1 MTRQSSLLI
10 KAAELDARIKSGHD
24 VFPNERGKRMSF
36 AEHLAVFRDAHP
48 DIEVAEVYISD
59 LNGVARGKLVP
70 AEMLDKLCMS
80 NGAGGMKLPV
90 STLGLDIFGADVAE
104 AGIAL
109 ETGDP
114 DGSLIPV
121 DATLAPMLW
130 AGRPTAQLQCMMTD
144 PGGEA
149 VCAYDPRGVLARVT
163 ERAEAMGYRPVMAL
177 ELEFYL
183 IDPSEPAPPV
193 NPVAGGRL
201 ERAQIY
207 DMEVMRAFEPIMAGI
222 TRAAQALGAPAET
235 AICEFGAG
243 QFEMNL
249 RHVAN
254 PLAAADHMIALKRAI
269 RGVSRNHGL
278 DASFMPKP
286 FGEMSG
292 SGMHIHLS
300 LLDGEGRNV
309 FDGDGEGA
317 NALIRSAIAG
327 LLGSMADCM
336 LVFAPHHNS
345 YRRFMPGS
353 YAPMVAAWG
362 HDNRGVAVR
371 IPESAGKGARVEHR
385 VSGADANPYL
395 LAAAVLAGALDGIA
409 RGLEPG
415 APVGSEAGA
424 GDGGALPLS
433 WAMAE
438 QGFAES
444 DFIGDWLGA
453 EFRHVYAAMK
463 RQERATLMA
472 RVSDVEYAAYLRTV

>member
-1 MTRQSSLLI
+1 
-10 KAAELDARIKSGHD
+10 
-24 VFPNERGKRMSF
+24 MSF
-36 AEHLAVFRDAHP
+36 TEHLAAFRAAHP
-48 DIEVAEVYISD
+48 EIEVAEVYVSD

-70 AEMLDKLCMS
+70 AEMLEKLTVS
-80 NGAGGMKLPV
+80 AGGGGMKLPV
-90 STLGLDIFGADVAE
+90 STLGLDIFGCDVPE
-104 AGIAL
+104 SGIAL

-114 DGSLIPV
+114 DGNLIPI

-144 PGGEA
+144 AGGTQ
-149 VCAYDPRGVLARVT
+149 VCGYDPRGVLARVT
-163 ERAEAMGYRPVMAL
+163 ERANAMGYRPVVAL

-183 IDPSEPAPPV
+183 VDPKDPLPPV

-201 ERAQIY
+201 DRSQIY

-235 AICEFGAG
+235 VICEFGAG

-249 RHVAN
+249 RHVAD

-269 RGVSRNHGL
+269 RGVARGHGL

-300 LLDGEGRNV
+300 LVDEAGQNV
-309 FDGDGEGA
+309 FDGNGQGA
-317 NALIRSAIAG
+317 NPLIRNAVAG
-327 LLGSMADCM
+327 LLVSMADCM
-336 LVFAPHHNS
+336 LIFAPHHNS
-345 YRRFMPGS
+345 YRRFIPGS

-362 HDNRGVAVR
+362 YDNRSVAVR
-371 IPESAGKGARVEHR
+371 VPESTGKGARIEHR
-385 VSGADANPYL
+385 VSGSDANPYL
-395 LAAAVLAGALDGIA
+395 LAAAVLAAALDGIG

-415 APVGSEAGA
+415 APVGREAGA
-424 GDGGALPLS
+424 GDGAALPIS

-438 QGFAES
+438 QGFSES
-444 DFIGDWLGA
+444 GFAAKWLGA
-453 EFRHVYAAMK
+453 EFQQVYAAMK
-463 RQERATLMA
+463 RQERATLLA

>member
-1 MTRQSSLLI
+1 
-10 KAAELDARIKSGHD
+10 
-24 VFPNERGKRMSF
+24 MSF
-36 AEHLAVFRDAHP
+36 TEHLAAFRAKYP
-48 DIEVAEVYISD
+48 DTEVAEVYISD

-70 AEMLDKLCMS
+70 ADMLEKMT
-80 NGAGGMKLPV
+80 GGGMKLPV
-90 STLGLDIFGADVAE
+90 STLGLDIFGNDVPE
-104 AGIAL
+104 SGNAL

-114 DGSLIPV
+114 DGNLIPI

-144 PGGEA
+144 AGGA
-149 VCAYDPRGVLARVT
+149 QVCGYDPRGVLARVT
-163 ERAEAMGYRPVMAL
+163 GRAGAMGYRPVMAL

-183 IDPSEPAPPV
+183 IDPKDPLPPV

-201 ERAQIY
+201 DRSQIY
-207 DMEVMRAFEPIMAGI
+207 DMEVMRAFEPVMAGI

-235 AICEFGAG
+235 VICEFGAG

-249 RHVAN
+249 RHVAD
-254 PLAAADHMIALKRAI
+254 PLAAADHMIALKRAV
-269 RGVSRNHGL
+269 RGVARGHGL

-300 LLDGEGRNV
+300 LVDEAGNNA
-309 FDGDGEGA
+309 FDGNGQGA
-317 NALIRSAIAG
+317 NPLIGTPLIGNAVAG

-336 LVFAPHHNS
+336 LIFAPHHNS
-345 YRRFMPGS
+345 YRRFIPGS

-362 HDNRGVAVR
+362 YDNRSVPVR
-371 IPESAGKGARVEHR
+371 VPESTGKGARVEHR
-385 VSGADANPYL
+385 VSGSDANPYL
-395 LAAAVLAGALDGIA
+395 LAAAVLAGALDGIE

-415 APVGSEAGA
+415 APVGREAGS
-424 GDGGALPLS
+424 GDGAALPLS
-433 WAMAE
+433 WAIAE
-438 QGFAES
+438 QRFSES
-444 DFIGDWLGA
+444 RFVTDWLGA
-453 EFRHVYAAMK
+453 EFQHVFAAMK